1 MLIGCETWDAPCNAL
16 GVCLAGT
23 EPATRELD
31 PAARAGSLIGSV
43 EPVARRALAEVPF
56 APLVVGG
63 GGGGIVGAKIWIFD
77 VDK

>member
-1 MLIGCETWDAPCNAL
+1 MLNGCESWDAPCNAL
-16 GVCLAGT
+16 GVCLTGT
-23 EPATRELD
+23 ETATRELD
-31 PAARAGSLIGSV
+31 PTARAGSLIGSV

-63 GGGGIVGAKIWIFD
+63 GGGGILRAISWM

>member
-23 EPATRELD
+23 ETATRELD

-56 APLVVGG
+56 APLKVGVER
-63 GGGGIVGAKIWIFD
+63 GGIVGAKFWIFV